1 MQNDGLLLK
10 QSGSARKRVVWLLA
24 ILLAMLATGGV
35 LFKIRGNQEAAAASK
50 QKEPVTLEFAASDVA
65 RVQMRELRQIIPITG
80 NLQPLNQSMVK
91 AKLAGEIMQVLVREG
106 EAVRKGQVL
115 ARFDTV
121 DFQSRLDEKVANME
135 GARAQLILA
144 EKNQQNNQSLLKQ
157 KFISQNAYDNTQS
170 NFLVSQAS
178 LKSYEA
184 QLELARNALKDAVVY
199 APIDGFVAKRLVQ
212 PGEKVSQ
219 DMALFSVVDLS
230 RMELQAPVPANEIPN
245 IRIGQEATIRV
256 EGHEK
261 RSFTG
266 RVERINPS
274 SEAGSR
280 SINVYVTIANGDHA
294 LRGGMFASGV
304 LNLSNSPPVP
314 ALQLSAIRDENGMP
328 YVYAIEAGKLA
339 KRNVELGRRAE
350 QDGLVEIRSGVAQ
363 GVPVITARMEGLK
376 PGAPAMVNSQTV
388 PATATEPRT

>member
-1 MQNDGLLLK
+1 MRHHGSFARQDGL
-10 QSGSARKRVVWLLA
+10 ARKRLVWLLV
-24 ILLAMLATGGV
+24 LLLVVLAAGAT
-35 LFKIRGNQEAAAASK
+35 LFKLKLNREAVAASK
-50 QKEPVTLEFAASDVA
+50 LKETITLEFAASDVA
-65 RVQMRELRQIIPITG
+65 MTQVRELRQVIPITG
-80 NLQPLNQSMVK
+80 NLQPLDQTMVK
-91 AKLAGEIMQVLVREG
+91 AKVAGEIKEVLVREG

-121 DFQSRLDEKVANME
+121 DFQSRLDEKIANME

-170 NFLVSQAS
+170 NFLVSQAT
-178 LKSYEA
+178 LKSSQA
-184 QLELARNALKDAVVY
+184 QLDLARNALKDAVVH
-199 APIDGFVAKRLVQ
+199 APMDGFVAKRLVQ

-219 DMALFSVVDLS
+219 DMPLFAVVDLS

-261 RSFTG
+261 RGFSG
-266 RVERINPS
+266 KVERINPS

-280 SINVYVTIANGDHA
+280 SINVYITIANTEHA
-294 LRGGMFASGV
+294 LRGGMFASGT

-314 ALQLSAIRDENGMP
+314 TIQSSAIRDENGTT
-328 YVYAIEAGKLA
+328 YVYTLEQGKLA

-350 QDGLVEIRSGVAQ
+350 QEGLVEIRSGLAAGALV
-363 GVPVITARMEGLK
+363 VVSRMEGLK
-376 PGAPAMVNSQTV
+376 PGTPAMVKSQPV
-388 PATATEPRT
+388 PVNKATPAV